1 VSRERPGPA
10 FLVGSGQ
17 DQLLT
22 MARHL
27 CNDGR
32 KEVIRVRHPWTNVG
46 NAYQMVAIRVGMDVA
61 PSADFAIV
69 RIEKQSRMSVMK

>member
-1 VSRERPGPA
+1 
-10 FLVGSGQ
+10 
-17 DQLLT
+17 
-22 MARHL
+22 
-27 CNDGR
+27 
-32 KEVIRVRHPWTNVG
+32 VRHPWTNVG